1 MVGKKHVHPFEN
13 DCLELQVVAGRFDDF
28 DVLLSRIPAE
38 NHSQVP
44 KCQGVFSVLGNSNK
58 R

>member
-1 MVGKKHVHPFEN
+1 MVGKKHVHPFEH
-13 DCLELQVVAGRFDDF
+13 DVAGVAGRFDDF
-28 DVLLSRIPAE
+28 DVLLSGIPAKNNSE
-38 NHSQVP
+38 VP